1 MFDQPLRE
9 LNAEIENIN
18 NRFQTLLPSGFNF
31 TRFPSPS
38 INDAFGGSPRDR
50 NYIFTA
56 ENSITSLA
64 FHGCPVVVN
73 DRMLVFGA
81 GPDMKDYLEKMYKDY
96 DHYYENESE
105 MEQAK
110 KDAKRRKCER
120 KLGDQIEAYFRANK
134 VSGTVLKKFYNF
146 NWYTL

>member
-1 MFDQPLRE
+1 
-9 LNAEIENIN
+9 
-18 NRFQTLLPSGFNF
+18 
-31 TRFPSPS
+31 
-38 INDAFGGSPRDR
+38 
-50 NYIFTA
+50 
-56 ENSITSLA
+56 
-64 FHGCPVVVN
+64 
-73 DRMLVFGA
+73 
-81 GPDMKDYLEKMYKDY
+81 MKDYLEKMYKDY

-134 VSGTVLKKFYNF
+134 VSGTVLEKFYNF